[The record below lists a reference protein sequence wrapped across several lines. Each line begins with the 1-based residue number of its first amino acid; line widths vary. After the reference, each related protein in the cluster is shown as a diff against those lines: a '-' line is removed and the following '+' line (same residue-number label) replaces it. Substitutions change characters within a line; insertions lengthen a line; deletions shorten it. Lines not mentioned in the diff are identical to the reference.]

1 MRLQR
6 TLATITVLCALAS
19 CGGRQ
24 EPLGE
29 FPASYPR
36 PATELQLPEPTPA
49 VPAFLALISDRLSD
63 RDIDR
68 IASIDGVTIAT
79 PVSLGDFRVGG
90 RRVMVGAV
98 DPVPFRSVTPST
110 TRDAD
115 FVWSA
120 LLAGNAV
127 VSFSAADELGLRD
140 RNQLAL
146 GDRTLRI
153 GAFADNG
160 SPGVADVLI
169 DHRLAQ
175 EMGLDGRNALMIGT
189 ADPEDRERVRP
200 RLERILGEGL
210 ERLIPQAPEVFET
223 AEPLPRGTAQ
233 GGLIGRMD
241 YKVLDGGFIQP
252 DPNWVAANIV
262 HAEVPILGEVTCH
275 RLLVP
280 QMASAL
286 AEIER
291 EGLSSSI
298 DTSDYGGC
306 YVPRFISRDPERAL
320 SMHAFGLAF
329 DINVQTNLFGTEGE
343 IDPRLV
349 EIFERWGF
357 GWGGR
362 WDPPD
367 PMHFEL
373 DRLIQPSS

>member
-1 MRLQR
+1 MRR
-6 TLATITVLCALAS
+6 TIAVIAILCALPA

-24 EPLGE
+24 EAPGE

-36 PATELQLPEPTPA
+36 PATELELPEPAPA
-49 VPAFLALISDRLSD
+49 VPAFLALLSGRLSD
-63 RDIDR
+63 QDLER
-68 IASIDGVTIAT
+68 IGSIEGVAIAT
-79 PVSLGDFRVGG
+79 PVTLDDLRLEGERVL
-90 RRVMVGAV
+90 VGAV

-127 VSFSAADELGLRD
+127 VSFSAAEKLGLTEQNR
-140 RNQLAL
+140 LEL

-169 DHRLAQ
+169 DHRLAE
-175 EMGLDGRNALMIGT
+175 EMGLDGRQAVMVGT
-189 ADPEDRERVRP
+189 ATPGDRERVRA
-200 RLERILGEGL
+200 RLERILGEDL
-210 ERLIPQAPEVFET
+210 QRLIPQAPEVFE
-223 AEPLPRGTAQ
+223 AEEPLPRGSAQ

-241 YKVLDGGFIQP
+241 FKILDDGFIEP

-262 HAEVPILGEVTCH
+262 HADVPILGEVTCH
-275 RLLVP
+275 RLMVP

-291 EGLSSSI
+291 EGLASLI

-329 DINVQTNLFGTEGE
+329 DVNVQTNLFGTEGRL
-343 IDPRLV
+343 DPRIV
-349 EIFERWGF
+349 EIFQRWGF
-357 GWGGR
+357 EWGGG

-373 DRLIQPSS
+373 ERLIQPSS

>member
-1 MRLQR
+1 MRRFFAIAMSL
-6 TLATITVLCALAS
+6 TLLAA
-19 CGGRQ
+19 CGGRSQ
-24 EPLGE
+24 PGE
-29 FPASYPR
+29 FPTSYPR
-36 PATELQLPEPTPA
+36 PATELELPEPVPA
-49 VPAFLALISDRLSD
+49 VPAFLALIKGSLSD
-63 RDIDR
+63 STVRKVRGIE
-68 IASIDGVTIAT
+68 GVAIAT
-79 PVSLGDFRVGG
+79 PVGLETFRIDG
-90 RRVMVGAV
+90 RKVLVGAV

-127 VSFSAADELGLRD
+127 VSFETANDLGLTEA
-140 RNQLAL
+140 NTLQLE
-146 GDRTLRI
+146 GRTLQI

-160 SPGVADVLI
+160 SPGVADILI
-169 DHRLAQ
+169 DHKLAE
-175 EMGLDGRNALMIGT
+175 EMDFGGRRALSIGT
-189 ADPEDRERVRP
+189 DSAEDRGRVRSK
-200 RLERILGEGL
+200 LERILGSDLQEL
-210 ERLIPQAPEVFET
+210 VPQVQELYEAEDPEPQG
-223 AEPLPRGTAQ
+223 AAQ

-241 YKVLDGGFIQP
+241 YKILEDGFIEP

-262 HAEVPILGEVTCH
+262 TADVPILGQVLCH

-286 AEIER
+286 AEIDR
-291 EGLSSSI
+291 AGLADRI

-329 DINVQTNLFGTEGE
+329 DLNVQTNLYGTEGE
-343 IDPRLV
+343 IDPQVV
-349 EIFERWGF
+349 EILQRWGF
-357 GWGGR
+357 EWGGD

-373 DRLIQPSS
+373 DRLIHPSS